1 MNTRNPAFRQ
11 AGIADAA
18 VVAAIAERTFR
29 ATFADQN
36 SATDI
41 DALCQSAYGSE
52 IQRRELADPER
63 ETWLLEEHGLA
74 VGYFMLRRGAPR
86 EGAIGAFPV
95 EILRFYL
102 DQHQQG
108 TGAGRQM
115 MTFALERCARM
126 DADSVWLGV
135 WEKNPRAIAFYERC
149 GFSVFGS
156 HIFRVGSDPQTD
168 LLLHRRIDHSSHPD
182 AARG

>member
-1 MNTRNPAFRQ
+1 VNSRNPSFRQ
-11 AGIADAA
+11 AGTADATI
-18 VVAAIAERTFR
+18 VAAIAERTFR

-36 SATDI
+36 SATDM
-41 DALCQSAYGSE
+41 DALCQSAYGTE
-52 IQRRELADPER
+52 IQRRELADPAR
-63 ETWLLEEHGLA
+63 ETWILDDHGTA
-74 VGYFMLRRGAPR
+74 VGYFMLRRGAPP
-86 EGAIGAFPV
+86 EGAVGTVPV

-115 MTFALERCARM
+115 MTFALERCTRM
-126 DADSVWLGV
+126 GADAVWLGV
-135 WEKNPRAIAFYERC
+135 WEENLRAIAFYERF

-168 LLLHRRIDHSSHPD
+168 LLLHRRIDRSSHPD
-182 AARG
+182 AAQG